1 MRIDLNQLSLGN
13 VGNEVNGKKVAGK
26 HSGST
31 SPEDKASFSSDSLDI
46 PSLEAQVLAS
56 PDIRQDK
63 VEALRQA
70 IQNGEY
76 SVEPDKIA
84 QAILQQNKR

>member
-13 VGNEVNGKKVAGK
+13 VEREENGKKVAAK
-26 HSGST
+26 SSSAV
-31 SPEDKASFSSDSLDI
+31 SPEDKATLSSGSLDL

-56 PDIRQDK
+56 PEVRADR

-76 SVEPDKIA
+76 AIEPDKIA
-84 QAILQQNKR
+84 QAILQQYRR

>member
-13 VGNEVNGKKVAGK
+13 VEREENGKKVAAK
-26 HSGST
+26 SSSAV
-31 SPEDKASFSSDSLDI
+31 SPEDKATLSSDTLDL

-56 PDIRQDK
+56 PEVRADR

-76 SVEPDKIA
+76 AIEPDKIA
-84 QAILQQNKR
+84 QAILQQYRR

>member
-13 VGNEVNGKKVAGK
+13 VGNEVNGKKVGGK
-26 HSGST
+26 SSGAT
-31 SPEDKASFSSDSLDI
+31 SPQDKAIFSSDSLD
-46 PSLEAQVLAS
+46 LAS
-56 PDIRQDK
+56 LQAQALAMPPVRQDR

-76 SVEPDKIA
+76 QVDPDKIA
-84 QAILQQNKR
+84 QSILQQNRR